1 MSQSEKPGFRMTG
14 RKVVGIFISIF
25 AVVFS
30 VNIFM
35 AYSAVSTFPGL
46 EVANSYVAGRGFDE
60 RMAAQR
66 ALGWEVAVEVAPE
79 AVHIHFTDAAGNP
92 VEVAQMQAT
101 LGRATHTRDDIEP
114 EFTYYRGTFTAPVSL
129 DTGNWNLRLHAR
141 APDGTAF
148 QQRISF
154 DHSG

>member
-1 MSQSEKPGFRMTG
+1 MSQPEKTGFRMTG
-14 RKVVGIFISIF
+14 RKVLGIFIGIF

-30 VNIFM
+30 VNVYM

-46 EVANSYVAGRGFDE
+46 EVASSYVAGRGFDD

-66 ALGWEVAVEVAPE
+66 ALGWEVAVEVAPD
-79 AVHIHFTDAAGNP
+79 AVHVHFTDADGNP
-92 VEVAQMQAT
+92 VEVAAMQAT
-101 LGRATHTRDDIEP
+101 LGRPTHTRDDIEP

-129 DTGNWNLRLHAR
+129 DTGNWNLRVQAR

-154 DHSG
+154 AHRG